1 MDRHLLVNVSKTI
14 QNFPEESPQSV
25 PVLVQAMIYRVPQS
39 AFFTVFH
46 LSGTEIM
53 TEMRGRETSSGKNR
67 VLHGGLLVCT
77 GNAL

>member
-1 MDRHLLVNVSKTI
+1 MDCHLLMNVSKTI

-25 PVLVQAMIYRVPQS
+25 LVLVQAVIYRVPQS

-46 LSGTEIM
+46 LSSTETM
-53 TEMRGRETSSGKNR
+53 TEMRGRETCSGKNG

-77 GNAL
+77 GNVL